1 MQQSIAHQNI
11 VLASTTAKLDSNV
24 IIGGGTDDTE
34 AIQQVLDRALELGSL
49 TLVMDGAALVR
60 GLRVHSNTTI
70 VCLSPSC
77 GFYLADGANRPV
89 LEGAKRSLNDYVNR
103 NITLIG
109 GTYNHNC
116 LHQEHDAPRSP
127 AEWEALYGSEVQ
139 EDWMEAVIALRFH
152 GVENLV
158 VRDLHIR
165 NQRTYAAL
173 VSNFRQVHMENV
185 VIELPDKLYAQNQDG
200 LHFLGPG
207 QFLTLRD
214 ISGCAGDDFIALTP
228 DEEDFESDITDVLID
243 GVFLDDADQGIR
255 LLSRAKGRLDR
266 VTIRNVTGT
275 YASYGFYI
283 NCWYPD
289 GTFGNFGSITFENID
304 LRPIEPVYTYIT
316 PFLFLIG
323 GNIDRLVLRDIQWYP
338 TDDRPLLCV
347 GYPYYD
353 VTYPIPEEG
362 GPVIRSLMVDGL
374 SSWEQPGRKIDYIV
388 CRGKVE
394 YLTLRDVDITRTS
407 EETAGA
413 LLRTL
418 PGCDI
423 GELTMQ
429 RVALRGIEQDV
440 AGDGHIGIITR
451 A

>member
-1 MQQSIAHQNI
+1 MIDHIARLKTI
-11 VLASTTAKLDSNV
+11 KASEVANLDSNV
-24 IIGGGTDDTE
+24 LTGGGTDDTD
-34 AIQQVLDRALELGSL
+34 ALQRVLDQAPDLDG
-49 TLVMDGAALVR
+49 LVLIMDGAALVR

-70 VCLSPSC
+70 LCLGASC
-77 GFYLADGANRPV
+77 GFFLADGANRQV
-89 LEGAKRSLNDYVNR
+89 LEGAQRSTSEYVNR
-103 NITLIG
+103 NITLLG

-116 LHQEHDAPRSP
+116 QHQEHDVARP
-127 AEWEALYGSEVQ
+127 AKEWAGLYGGICEQDFTES
-139 EDWMEAVIALRFH
+139 VICMRFH

-185 VIELPDKLYAQNQDG
+185 VIELPDKMYAQNQDG

-228 DEEDFESDITDVLID
+228 DEEDFTSSITDVLID

-255 LLSRAKGRLDR
+255 LLTRDKGRLDR
-266 VTIRNVTGT
+266 VTIRNVSGT
-275 YASYGFYI
+275 YASYGCYV

-316 PFLFLIG
+316 PFLFQIG
-323 GNIDRLVLRDIQWYP
+323 GNIDRLALRNIQWYP
-338 TDDRPLLCV
+338 TDNRPMIGV

-353 VTYPIPEEG
+353 HNYPIPEEG
-362 GPVIRSLMVDGL
+362 GPIIRSLIVDGL
-374 SSWEQPGRKIDYIV
+374 SAQESAGYTLHYIT

-394 YLTLRDVDITRTS
+394 RMILRDIDITRPQAQEDS
-407 EETAGA
+407 V
-413 LLRTL
+413 LIRTE

-423 GELTMQ
+423 GELVLE
-429 RVALRGIEQDV
+429 RLLLSHVKELVQD
-440 AGDGHIGIITR
+440 GGKIGSIVR
-451 A
+451 